1 LSEVL
6 QIQSQKAEL
15 LKIKSAR
22 ALMRNSKIP
31 SKNVKAAAA
40 FSSSRVRVRP
50 STSREGM

>member
-6 QIQSQKAEL
+6 QIQSREAEL

-22 ALMRNSKIP
+22 ALVRNSQN
-31 SKNVKAAAA
+31 SVKNVKAAAA
-40 FSSSRVRVRP
+40 FSSSCVRVRL